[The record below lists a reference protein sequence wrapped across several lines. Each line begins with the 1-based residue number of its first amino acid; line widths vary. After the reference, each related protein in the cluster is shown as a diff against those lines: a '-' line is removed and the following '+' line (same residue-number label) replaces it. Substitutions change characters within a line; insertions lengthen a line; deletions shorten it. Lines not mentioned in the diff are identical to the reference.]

1 MLIKIAKEKNHL
13 EVADTRF
20 FGEIFQKLICIPDR
34 KRFTDNRFIFFN
46 CNSNI
51 EHIIENFPDV
61 NWSDE
66 AYALKQNFLA
76 FKEAEKEQLKNKDK
90 EVTLKDYPEIFKT
103 KPFDHQLKAFEISK
117 DLEFYG
123 LFFEQGCGKTKVII
137 DNASYLFKEGKI
149 ETLVIIAPNGVHKN
163 WITDE
168 LPVHCKVD
176 YDAFC
181 WNGKINKLANL
192 RLEELRISDKL
203 KIYSFNVECF
213 VSKKQQEMLLSLLKN
228 NNCLLT
234 IDESQSIKTPSA
246 KRTKFLVDKASPLA
260 TYKRI
265 MSGTPITKGVQ
276 DIFTQFK
283 FLSPS
288 IIGLTSFFAF
298 KNKYCRMGGFQMKQ
312 IIGYQGVEEL
322 QAKIQT
328 HSMRVLKKDCLDL
341 PEKLYQRAPLDITEN
356 QRKVYDEI
364 KNEGITFLQNA
375 KNKGEPVTFDNVLS
389 RLIKMQQVTCGYLLN
404 VEEQGFVELVS
415 PDKNPRL
422 NKLRDLLEKI
432 DGKVIIWARFTKDID
447 YIMKILGKEAVRYD
461 GQVSNE
467 DRDLNKTAFKDD
479 DQVRYFVAKPL
490 KGLTLTSATTAIY
503 YSNDFDLEKRLQSE
517 DRNHR
522 FGTKEV
528 VEKAGKSNVL
538 YIDLEAT
545 RTLDKKIITA
555 LRNKKKLAD
564 MVLQDPESLFIEN

>member
-1 MLIKIAKEKNHL
+1 
-13 EVADTRF
+13 
-20 FGEIFQKLICIPDR
+20 
-34 KRFTDNRFIFFN
+34 
-46 CNSNI
+46 
-51 EHIIENFPDV
+51 
-61 NWSDE
+61 
-66 AYALKQNFLA
+66 
-76 FKEAEKEQLKNKDK
+76 
-90 EVTLKDYPEIFKT
+90 
-103 KPFDHQLKAFEISK
+103 
-117 DLEFYG
+117 
-123 LFFEQGCGKTKVII
+123 
-137 DNASYLFKEGKI
+137 
-149 ETLVIIAPNGVHKN
+149 
-163 WITDE
+163 
-168 LPVHCKVD
+168 
-176 YDAFC
+176 
-181 WNGKINKLANL
+181 
-192 RLEELRISDKL
+192 
-203 KIYSFNVECF
+203 
-213 VSKKQQEMLLSLLKN
+213 
-228 NNCLLT
+228 
-234 IDESQSIKTPSA
+234 
-246 KRTKFLVDKASPLA
+246 
-260 TYKRI
+260 
-265 MSGTPITKGVQ
+265 
-276 DIFTQFK
+276 
-283 FLSPS
+283 
-288 IIGLTSFFAF
+288 
-298 KNKYCRMGGFQMKQ
+298 MGGFQMKQ